1 MPHLLRTGSV
11 FRLSHSTGLCFHT
24 QNFNYRS
31 FLACFEVDFTCLEV
45 RPLEMDSSVFGLFTE
60 LCVHSHCLIP
70 EHVHQWSV
78 PRLLCPQLLAT
89 TSLLSALVGLPL
101 PDVRGKWSHTRVVS
115 VSGPFG
121 QRGVS
126 QPVAQHLL
134 LWDVAG
140 LGRVVLSGGLF
151 ALVLDSVCAV
161 AFPWELP
168 VSLPSSGRMLVGVL
182 IKVEN

>member
-1 MPHLLRTGSV
+1 M
-11 FRLSHSTGLCFHT
+11 
-24 QNFNYRS
+24 
-31 FLACFEVDFTCLEV
+31 
-45 RPLEMDSSVFGLFTE
+45 
-60 LCVHSHCLIP
+60 
-70 EHVHQWSV
+70 
-78 PRLLCPQLLAT
+78 
-89 TSLLSALVGLPL
+89 
-101 PDVRGKWSHTRVVS
+101 VS